1 MCFFLCFLCFFVS
14 FFSRGYP
21 EDKTTRMCF
30 KLLITKQWKQI
41 CVFNSE
47 SPKSLKHVCVCYS
60 WKPNV
65 KNTYVFLLR
74 WNNVPWK
81 NMFWF
86 FLVVTSS
93 AVAFL
98 KPLKKEFRFRC
109 QKKKR
114 PYTPITLTTQQNRY
128 HGNSHSLKH
137 TKLYWFEY
145 ITNES
150 HISMKSR
157 IKYLKINERS
167 TFFRPNNL

>member
-1 MCFFLCFLCFFVS
+1 MS

-60 WKPNV
+60 WKPHV

-74 WNNVPWK
+74 WNNVPGK
-81 NMFWF
+81 NIFWF
-86 FLVVTSS
+86 FLLVTSS

-98 KPLKKEFRFRC
+98 KPWKKSSASGARKP
-109 QKKKR
+109 KKTYN
-114 PYTPITLTTQQNRY
+114 PNTLTTQQNRC
-128 HGNSHSLKH
+128 HGHSQSPKH
-137 TKLYWFEY
+137 TKLYGL
-145 ITNES
+145 TNES
-150 HISMKSR
+150 HVSKKSR
-157 IKYLKINERS
+157 TKL
-167 TFFRPNNL
+167 

>member
-1 MCFFLCFLCFFVS
+1 MFFIFREPKIKNTYVLLAPISRTINVFFLCFFVS

-21 EDKTTRMCF
+21 EDKTTR

-74 WNNVPWK
+74 WNNVPGK
-81 NMFWF
+81 NIFWF
-86 FLVVTSS
+86 FLLVTSS

-98 KPLKKEFRFRC
+98 KPWKKKFRFMVPEN
-109 QKKKR
+109 QKKSIQ
-114 PYTPITLTTQQNRY
+114 PNHSYNTT
-128 HGNSHSLKH
+128 K
-137 TKLYWFEY
+137 
-145 ITNES
+145 
-150 HISMKSR
+150 
-157 IKYLKINERS
+157 
-167 TFFRPNNL
+167 